1 MLCNCTA
8 LIYFL
13 ESDVI
18 CPAPRSLRSMGS
30 IDLLLLPS
38 LQKSDLLKHNV
49 NLHTCDCTSPFS
61 VTAQCVDADIS
72 KNISDSRR
80 RIFHFIFIIFFYCSL
95 ILLFIFTTAGKNVS
109 DGNIMNIIPVKQT
122 KIYQRVLNNSA
133 YLEFSKI
140 HLRK

>member
-13 ESDVI
+13 ESDVT
-18 CPAPRSLRSMGS
+18 CLTRRPLRS
-30 IDLLLLPS
+30 IDLQLLTS

-72 KNISDSRR
+72 KNISNSRR

-95 ILLFIFTTAGKNVS
+95 ILLFILRTEGKNVT
-109 DGNIMNIIPVKQT
+109 DGNIMNIIPVKQN